1 MENKPKNI
9 PECEVC
15 RGEANTICYECY
27 MYFCDSCYK
36 IAHSKIQDNKHK
48 KEKIDFFVP
57 IETKCQ
63 AHPKV
68 PINLFCLDE
77 KGNYLFIKI

>member
-1 MENKPKNI
+1 MEEVSKNFKL
-9 PECEVC
+9 CEFC
-15 RGEANTICYECY
+15 KNQANSICYECF

-36 IAHSKIQDNKHK
+36 IAHEKIDDNKHK
-48 KEKIDFFVP
+48 KEKIDYFNP

-63 AHPKV
+63 KHPKV

-77 KGNYLFIKI
+77 KGK